1 MKTRAKHFTNRGKG
15 PDELIQIQ
23 NEFIELPFVP
33 DQPQDQQVQ
42 TEDPKD
48 VAIAEF
54 HKLLPHTLTFLK
66 ERSSDDPPTLVTRL
80 DIYLDSSDTR
90 PCYLPYRCIATVD
103 THACSAESV
112 RSLGG
117 P

>member
-1 MKTRAKHFTNRGKG
+1 MKTRTKHFTNRGKG

-48 VAIAEF
+48 VAIAEG
-54 HKLLPHTLTFLK
+54 HKLLPHTLTTPSEFQQ
-66 ERSSDDPPTLVTRL
+66 V
-80 DIYLDSSDTR
+80 
-90 PCYLPYRCIATVD
+90 
-103 THACSAESV
+103 
-112 RSLGG
+112 
-117 P
+117 

>member
-48 VAIAEF
+48 VPITECR
-54 HKLLPHTLTFLK
+54 KLFPHTLTFLK
-66 ERSSDDPPTLVTRL
+66 ERSSDDLLTLDSRP

-90 PCYLPYRCIATVD
+90 SCYLLP
-103 THACSAESV
+103 
-112 RSLGG
+112 
-117 P
+117 

>member
-48 VAIAEF
+48 VAIAEC
-54 HKLLPHTLTFLK
+54 HKLLPHTLTTPSEFQQ
-66 ERSSDDPPTLVTRL
+66 V
-80 DIYLDSSDTR
+80 
-90 PCYLPYRCIATVD
+90 
-103 THACSAESV
+103 
-112 RSLGG
+112 
-117 P
+117 

>member
-48 VAIAEF
+48 VAIAEC

-66 ERSSDDPPTLVTRL
+66 ERSSDDLLTLVSRP

-90 PCYLPYRCIATVD
+90 PCYLL
-103 THACSAESV
+103 HQSV
-112 RSLGG
+112 GTKNIRA
-117 P
+117 